1 MVDQRKFDELV
12 ENTTKYLTD
21 LIHRVGA
28 LEVQVKELENK
39 KPLSRARKE
48 NANDE

>member
-21 LIHRVGA
+21 LIRRVGA
-28 LEVQVKELENK
+28 LEVQVKELEQK
-39 KPLSRARKE
+39 KTISRTRKD
-48 NANDE
+48 NADD

>member
-21 LIHRVGA
+21 TLKRLSA
-28 LEVQVKELENK
+28 LEDRVKELEQK
-39 KPLSRARKE
+39 KPLSRTRKD
-48 NANDE
+48 NADE